1 MVKKVVI
8 AGLLGWVVLI
18 VWGFVVN
25 GVFRF
30 NSRVNLNQI
39 PDDRRVYQFL
49 KETITEP
56 GRYIINPELTA
67 SGLFPDGDPVYSIH
81 YSGLGHDAARE
92 LMLLQLAILLLI
104 AMIAAW
110 IMSLS
115 SHRMLSSYPRKVLY
129 FIAIG
134 LLFSGFS
141 FLTNFRIDRYP
152 LTDALLLAI
161 HDVSLWTIL
170 GLVLA
175 WRITPE
181 PASTPDSLAGHRKL

>member
-1 MVKKVVI
+1 MAKKVI
-8 AGLLGWVVLI
+8 LAGLLGWIVLI

-30 NSRVNLNQI
+30 NSSINLNQI
-39 PDDRRVYQFL
+39 QEERQVYQFL

-56 GRYIINPELTA
+56 GRYIINPEQTA
-67 SGLFPDGDPVYSIH
+67 SGIFPDGEPVYSIH
-81 YSGLGHDAARE
+81 YSGIGHEAAGK

-115 SHRMLSSYPRKVLY
+115 SQRMLSSYPQKVLF
-129 FIAIG
+129 FIALG

-141 FLTNFRIDRYP
+141 FLTNYGIDEYS

-161 HDVSLWTIL
+161 HDIGLWTIL
-170 GLVLA
+170 GLLFA

-181 PASTPDSLAGHRKL
+181 PASNPVYLDNSK

>member
-30 NSRVNLNQI
+30 NSHINMNQI
-39 PDDRRVYQFL
+39 PNERQAYQFL
-49 KETITEP
+49 KDTITEP
-56 GRYIINPELTA
+56 GRYIINPEQTA
-67 SGLFPDGDPVYSIH
+67 SGLFPDGEPVYSIH
-81 YSGLGHDAARE
+81 FSGISHETAGR

-104 AMIAAW
+104 AMITAW
-110 IMSLS
+110 MLSLS
-115 SHRMLSSYPRKVLY
+115 SQRILSSYPRKVLF
-129 FIAIG
+129 FIGIG
-134 LLFSGFS
+134 LLISGSS
-141 FLTNFRIDRYP
+141 FLTNYGIDRYS

-161 HDVSLWTIL
+161 HDIGLWTIL
-170 GLVLA
+170 GLLFA

-181 PASTPDSLAGHRKL
+181 PASTAVYPDDSY